1 MIARIRGL
9 LVQKDPGTII
19 VEAGGIGYQVF
30 VSLTTFY
37 DLPEVQQNVTLQ
49 TYTHVREDLLQL
61 FGFSTPLEKELFQ
74 ILIEVSGIG
83 PKLALNILSGISPQE
98 LLQSLEGRDGNR
110 LTAIPGI
117 GRKIAER
124 MVVDLQ
130 EKARKIQSR
139 WALAPQEKAAPQ
151 GVAEDVDFGPA
162 EPGLQKRPG
171 RKGGRACS
179 SGKPGIPPG
188 RSFEGKPENSCRLLR
203 ALPSLGEEGG
213 IARPKR
219 VLNADRSYFCHRL
232 KSGCP

>member
-151 GVAEDVDFGPA
+151 GVAEDVVSALLNLGYKKGQA
-162 EPGLQKRPG
+162 EK
-171 RKGGRACS
+171 AA
-179 SGKPGIPPG
+179 
-188 RSFEGKPENSCRLLR
+188 E
-203 ALPSLGEEGG
+203 
-213 IARPKR
+213 R
-219 VLNADRSYFCHRL
+219 VLRENPGYPLEEAL
-232 KSGCP
+232 KESLKILAVF